1 MNILKKVN
9 KKTTI
14 IISLIVVAVALFGI
28 SIAYLSD
35 SAGTLVNTFDAA
47 SIHTDIEEEV
57 DGSLKKDVKVANN
70 DKTDALVRVR
80 LSISNEE
87 LFNQY
92 FGLKDL
98 GNNPWE
104 LKGEYY
110 YYTEVLKSKT
120 KTQSLFTR
128 LLYKDG
134 NEYKDFP
141 FVEDSEGNY
150 VLDSS
155 ATDRM
160 KEALQILNSVEITVY
175 QESVPVKFSYK
186 DNGQTIQLNADQ
198 NGNGLIDTDE
208 EKADAEKIWNYFE
221 SQK

>member
-1 MNILKKVN
+1 MNILKKAN

-14 IISLIVVAVALFGI
+14 IISLIVVAVALVGI

-35 SAGTLVNTFDAA
+35 SAGTLVNTFDVA

-98 GNNPWE
+98 GKSPWE
-104 LKGEYY
+104 LKDGYY

-134 NEYKDFP
+134 NEYKNFP

-186 DNGQTIQLNADQ
+186 ENSQTIQLNADQ
-198 NGNGLIDTDE
+198 DGNGLIDTDE
-208 EKADAEKIWNYFE
+208 EKTDAEKIWNYFE